1 MNAVR
6 GVAAALLIAWS
17 GAALAQLF
25 GGDDQARRRIEE
37 VRTETMLQLQQIEQR
52 LGERMKA
59 LEASSVERRAI
70 LDLASQLET
79 LRAELAKSRG
89 QIEVLIYQLEVA
101 EKRQKDL
108 YVDID
113 TRLRKLEQSVEQQAA
128 AALKPPPDA
137 GPSEEEKRAYE
148 SALNQFKIG
157 NYSSAIDLLGQLLAK
172 HPNGKLAPN
181 AQYWIGMGYS
191 GRRDYRNAITALQKV
206 VAQWPLDPKAADAML
221 SIASAQEAM
230 GDVKAA
236 QATLQEVLA
245 KYPGSTA
252 SDQARLRLQ
261 QSVKR

>member
-1 MNAVR
+1 MSAVR
-6 GVAAALLIAWS
+6 GLAAALLLALT
-17 GAALAQLF
+17 GAAQAQLF
-25 GGDDQARRRIEE
+25 GGDNEARRRVEE
-37 VRTETMLQLQQIEQR
+37 VRTELLLSLQRVE
-52 LGERMKA
+52 ERMKA
-59 LEASSVERRAI
+59 LEASSIERRAI
-70 LDLASQLET
+70 LDLAGQLET

-89 QIEVLIYQLEVA
+89 QIEVLLHQMEVA

-113 TRLRKLEQSVEQQAA
+113 TRLRKLEQGAEQHAA
-128 AALKPPPDA
+128 AAARPPPEA
-137 GPSEEEKRAYE
+137 GPSDEEKRAYE
-148 SALNQFKIG
+148 SALNQFKVG

-172 HPNGKLAPN
+172 YPNGKLAPN

-191 GRRDYRNAITALQKV
+191 GRRDYRNAVTALQKV

-236 QATLQEVLA
+236 QATLQDVLA

-252 SDQARLRLQ
+252 ADQARLRLQ

>member
-1 MNAVR
+1 MGPAR
-6 GVAAALLIAWS
+6 AIAALLALAL
-17 GAALAQLF
+17 AAPAQAQLF
-25 GGDDQARRRIEE
+25 GGDSEARRRVEE
-37 VRTETMLQLQQIEQR
+37 VRTDVLLKLQDLER
-52 LGERMKA
+52 KLDERMKA

-70 LDLASQLET
+70 LDLAGQLEAM
-79 LRAELAKSRG
+79 RQELARSRG
-89 QIEVLIYQLEVA
+89 QIEVLVHQMEVA

-113 TRLRKLEQSVEQQAA
+113 TRLRKLETAVEQQAA
-128 AALKPPPDA
+128 VQRPAPEA

-148 SALNQFKIG
+148 AALNQFKLG
-157 NYSSAIDLLGQLLAK
+157 NYSSAIDLLSQLLLK
-172 HPNGKLAPN
+172 YPNGKLAPN

-191 GRRDYRNAITALQKV
+191 GRRDYRQAIAALQKV
-206 VAQWPLDPKAADAML
+206 VQQWPLDPKAADAML

-230 GDVKAA
+230 GDVKTA
-236 QATLQEVLA
+236 QATLQEVMA